1 MALAARF
8 PKKSDSTSTAY
19 DGEGTRLVN
28 IVEPEENTECD
39 VKLLNQ
45 SVCNQ
50 SSMTVDIV
58 EHSGNESCRIT
69 SSPVSLTDESN
80 CKLTESPQTNI
91 TECHSPMV
99 MIEDGEEK
107 SRYGARKEL
116 NDIVSSQ
123 SSVISSQISGDFSND
138 QNPEKIGSCSDS
150 NSEIEDLSS
159 TAKYNGCGSFCKR
172 LEMVSS
178 SRFYEVNSQ
187 RSESTENMRD
197 GNAIESWKKSS
208 LTQSSLEESI
218 IPSHNS
224 GARGVNCSDPFKT
237 EASSSGILKNK
248 DGNEMIMPSFQTAE
262 SAGYVAVTHS
272 PTIASQVHPQE
283 QSNHMQQQSFFNI
296 SEQTRDLIIQK
307 ERDLN
312 LGDHKDV
319 VRSETNEISS
329 APIKPKSKSQ
339 VQEEKDNFDWDSL
352 RIKAQA
358 KAGKREKTEDTM
370 DSLDWEALRCADVGE
385 IAKTIKERG
394 MNNRLAERIQ
404 VKSNFYEI
412 LFITFWTERTHRC
425 SPFYM
430 IYFAEIPE

>member
-1 MALAARF
+1 
-8 PKKSDSTSTAY
+8 
-19 DGEGTRLVN
+19 
-28 IVEPEENTECD
+28 
-39 VKLLNQ
+39 
-45 SVCNQ
+45 
-50 SSMTVDIV
+50 
-58 EHSGNESCRIT
+58 
-69 SSPVSLTDESN
+69 
-80 CKLTESPQTNI
+80 
-91 TECHSPMV
+91 CHSPMV
-99 MIEDGEEK
+99 MIEEGEEK
-107 SRYGARKEL
+107 SRYGARKDL

-123 SSVISSQISGDFSND
+123 SSVISYQISGDFSND

-159 TAKYNGCGSFCKR
+159 TAKYNGCGSFCKL

-178 SRFYEVNSQ
+178 TKFYEVNSQ
-187 RSESTENMRD
+187 RSESTENMRN
-197 GNAIESWKKSS
+197 GNAIESSF
-208 LTQSSLEESI
+208 
-218 IPSHNS
+218 PPHNS
-224 GARGVNCSDPFKT
+224 GAREVNCSDPFKT

-248 DGNEMIMPSFQTAE
+248 DRNEMNMPSFQIAE

-296 SEQTRDLIIQK
+296 SRQTHDLIQK

-312 LGDHKDV
+312 LGDHKEV

-329 APIKPKSKSQ
+329 APIKSKTKSQ

-370 DSLDWEALRCADVGE
+370 DSLDWEAVRCADVGD
-385 IAKTIKERG
+385 IANTIKERG

-404 VKSNFYEI
+404 KFLNRVVEDHGSIDLEWLRDVPPDQAKEYLLSVRGLGLKSVECVRLLTLHHLAFPQYAWDGYHSSHCLSHYSCI
-412 LFITFWTERTHRC
+412 
-425 SPFYM
+425 S
-430 IYFAEIPE
+430 